1 MKQAEYTCL
10 KDCTRDAIV
19 PIYEDEAVCDTILQ
33 CLGYDITELVDTEFK
48 KITVIHTL
56 GKFLCKR
63 ILFLGMGKKSEMTT
77 KRMREAFAKVAEC
90 AQAPM
95 SLIAKRAVCDHAD
108 LHQVAALFAESYE
121 LAIYKQ
127 TKLQS
132 ETECAT
138 SFDADIVA
146 NEDVSEDIKRGL
158 SYAYGINHA
167 RDMANTPANY
177 MTPKRLSE
185 EAAEL
190 AERFSLECDI
200 LDEAALQ
207 KLNAGG
213 ILAVSQGSDEKP
225 YLIVLKYQGAQA
237 NDPYTALIGK
247 GITFDAGGYNLKSD
261 PGNMQ
266 YDMCGGADVLGAM
279 EIIAANH
286 FTSNVVALIPASEN
300 LINGKAYKPQD
311 VISTMSG
318 LSVEVDNTDAEG
330 RLLLCDAITYA
341 QTQLPNVKRIVD
353 IATLT
358 GACARALGDVYT
370 GVFANDEDFY
380 SCLTQALI
388 ESDEKG
394 WRLPLDDAY
403 AECLKSNSAD
413 LKNVGKGSGGGASV
427 AACFLERF
435 IQKGVAWIHLDIAGV
450 SNDSKSGATGTMVR
464 TLANLC
470 K

>member
-10 KDCTRDAIV
+10 KDCTRDAVV
-19 PIYEDEAVCDTILQ
+19 PIYEEDTVCESISK
-33 CLGYDITELVDTEFK
+33 CLDYDIQSLIDTQLG

-63 ILFLGMGKKSEMTT
+63 ILFLGMGKKAEMTT
-77 KRMREAFAKVAEC
+77 KRMREAFSSIAEK
-90 AQAPM
+90 AEAPL
-95 SLIAKRAVCDHAD
+95 SLIAKRAVCDHVN
-108 LHQVAALFAESYE
+108 LHQAAALFAESYE
-121 LAIYKQ
+121 LSIYKH
-127 TKLQS
+127 TKQQS

-146 NEDVSEDIKRGL
+146 GEDIRADIQRGL

-167 RDMANTPANY
+167 KDMANTPANY

-185 EAAEL
+185 EAKEL

-200 LDEAALQ
+200 LDKKALCEL
-207 KLNAGG
+207 KAGG
-213 ILAVSQGSDEKP
+213 ILAVNQGSEEEP

-247 GITFDAGGYNLKSD
+247 GITFDAGGYNLKS
-261 PGNMQ
+261 NLT
-266 YDMCGGADVLGAM
+266 DMKFDMSGGAVVLGAM
-279 EIIAANH
+279 EIIATNH
-286 FTSNVVALIPASEN
+286 FTSNVVALIPTTEN
-300 LINGKAYKPQD
+300 LINGRALKTQD
-311 VISTMSG
+311 VITTMSG

-330 RLLLCDAITYA
+330 RLILCDAITYA

-358 GACARALGDVYT
+358 GACARALGNVYT
-370 GVFANDEDFY
+370 GVFANNEEFY
-380 SCLTQALI
+380 ASLCEALA

-394 WRLPLDDAY
+394 WRLPLDEAY
-403 AECLKSNSAD
+403 AECLKSNCAD
-413 LKNVGKGSGGGASV
+413 LKNVGKGGGGASV
-427 AACFLERF
+427 AACFLNRF
-435 IQKGVAWIHLDIAGV
+435 VQSHVAWIHLDIAGV
-450 SNDSKSGATGTMVR
+450 SYESNSGATGAMVR